1 MIRSEDIIFLLGAG
15 ASAEAEIP
23 TSANMIQSI
32 EALLRDDSGW
42 QPFLTLYNHVK
53 SAIHYQAGLRGEFG
67 DGVSFNIE
75 TLVNALYELE
85 RNELHPLYP
94 FIASWNSRFVALAG
108 PGFDRVRDFR
118 RMILKELKKWMC
130 PEDPSKGD
138 YYSGFARLQKDLNYP
153 LHVFS
158 LNYDLCIER
167 LTKADFRVESGFA
180 GHGPNN
186 VWDWERFESPSAEA
200 PPQILLYKLHGS
212 INWKR
217 NRATKELFSLEQVES
232 VEPDLMEVIFGR
244 DFKLEAADPYLFYAY
259 AFRHG
264 TLNAK
269 LIVVVG
275 YGFGDSHI
283 NKMLTQGVRK
293 DTCRRVLVVRNCAQ
307 EKIDTSQEE
316 IGNRLDLNTE
326 EKQRLVLYPSTAK
339 AFLEN
344 STLKQ
349 ILQENMPPEQ
359 EAPF

>member
-15 ASAEAEIP
+15 ASAEAGIP
-23 TSANMIQSI
+23 TSANMIQRI
-32 EALLRDDSGW
+32 ESLLCDDNAW
-42 QPFLTLYNHVK
+42 KPFLPLYNHVK

-67 DGVSFNIE
+67 DGVAFNIE
-75 TLVNALYELE
+75 TLVNALYEIE

-108 PGFDRVRDFR
+108 AGFEKVQDFR

-167 LTKADFRVESGFA
+167 LARGDFRVESGFA
-180 GHGPNN
+180 GYGPSY

-217 NRATKELFSLEQVES
+217 DKATKELFSLEQVES
-232 VEPDLMEVIFGR
+232 VEPDRMEVIFGR

-293 DTCRRVLVVRNCAQ
+293 DACRRVLVVRNFPDEQ
-307 EKIDTSQEE
+307 SKNSSEE
-316 IGNRLDLNTE
+316 IGSKLELNLE
-326 EKQRLVLYPSTAK
+326 ERQRLVLYPSTAK
-339 AFLEN
+339 AFLEG
-344 STLKQ
+344 TDLRD
-349 ILQENMPPEQ
+349 ILQKNMPPEQ